1 MSMPFQVKPEKQDN
15 FTFRQ
20 KRAGL
25 IMGRPTFS
33 NKFNSLQPGRKSQK
47 RKSLPVFG
55 SLRESDV
62 STQRLH
68 ELSGNQRHYLKER
81 GITLPRMHTGESS
94 SDFYANRIQEE
105 ADESS
110 DSSDSETDYYS
121 VWECNGMDSEIQ
133 VKSPSALKNTEKIYP
148 WTLLENAQTKPKT
161 DEKNE
166 SKKNQDVP
174 FKSKYGSLPMCYKDL
189 TDAHATWNDQKPMK
203 QSETKVFTLHFDKN
217 RLCSKGKSH
226 TIERTTAPPSNNI
239 AYGKTVRIAEEQ
251 PMTKS
256 STLPRSS
263 IRIRPILK
271 NRIENIYT
279 DLITSAAV
287 SGHPTTD
294 NEEDHNYEK
303 IRDEDLWRPNIKS
316 KYPPFIIPDKNKPGP
331 KQPKQ
336 FHSYENAG
344 FNLDEVQDRR
354 RVGDVKNSLNNP
366 ITLIL

>member
-81 GITLPRMHTGESS
+81 GITLPRMHMGESS

-251 PMTKS
+251 PMAKS

>member
-33 NKFNSLQPGRKSQK
+33 NKFNSLQPGKKSQK

-62 STQRLH
+62 STHRLH

-81 GITLPRMHTGESS
+81 GITLPRMHMGESS

-110 DSSDSETDYYS
+110 DSSDSEADYYR

-148 WTLLENAQTKPKT
+148 WTLLENAQTKPNT

-166 SKKNQDVP
+166 PKNQDVP

-189 TDAHATWNDQKPMK
+189 TEAHATWNDQKPMK

-217 RLCSKGKSH
+217 RLCSNGKSH
-226 TIERTTAPPSNNI
+226 TIERTTAPPSNNM
-239 AYGKTVRIAEEQ
+239 AYGKTVRIADEQ
-251 PMTKS
+251 PKTKS

-287 SGHPTTD
+287 SGRPTTD

-303 IRDEDLWRPNIKS
+303 IRDEDLWRPNIKT
-316 KYPPFIIPDKNKPGP
+316 KTPLFIKPDKNKPGP
-331 KQPKQ
+331 KRSKE
-336 FHSYENAG
+336 FYSYENAG
-344 FNLDEVQDRR
+344 FNLDEVKDRR
-354 RVGDVKNSLNNP
+354 RVSDVKNSLNNP